1 MYKYKIYN
9 NIALEGRDYLIKE
22 NLTLDEENPEALL
35 LRSKVLSEE
44 NFNEGLLCIGRAGAG
59 VNNIPIDIA
68 SSRAIVVFNTPGANA
83 NAVKELVLC
92 GLLLSSR
99 GIIQGNSFAKSLSI
113 DEPSKFNSIIEKE
126 KKNFKGHELYGKTLG
141 VVGLGAIGSMV
152 AQSGGA
158 LGMKLMGYDPYIS
171 IDAAWSLP
179 KEVQKANSLE
189 ELVGSSDFIS
199 IHVPLHESTKDL
211 ISKDLLKHFKR
222 GSKLIN
228 LSRGGIVNN
237 DDVIDALKNEVLSC
251 FVTDFPSLELSRRSN
266 ESSDV
271 ILLPHI
277 GASTAEAEINCA
289 VMAAKQVVDFLKN
302 GNIMN
307 SVNFPRIKL
316 SRSTDHRLVIINK
329 NEPGMIGKIAE
340 FIANEKLNISDMVN
354 KSREDIAINLIDLD
368 SKPSR
373 ELIQSLYKIEHVLS
387 VRVC

>member
-1 MYKYKIYN
+1 MEAGIGKDR
-9 NIALEGRDYLIKE
+9 GR
-22 NLTLDEENPEALL
+22 
-35 LRSKVLSEE
+35 
-44 NFNEGLLCIGRAGAG
+44 
-59 VNNIPIDIA
+59 
-68 SSRAIVVFNTPGANA
+68 
-83 NAVKELVLC
+83 
-92 GLLLSSR
+92 
-99 GIIQGNSFAKSLSI
+99 
-113 DEPSKFNSIIEKE
+113 
-126 KKNFKGHELYGKTLG
+126 
-141 VVGLGAIGSMV
+141 GAIEQEGKEEEEEKSSTV
-152 AQSGGA
+152 PKFTRTQKDVLEKLIGLEFFDGLVPTSYVPQTEYKSPCWIAKDGDKNSLRCLPFFYVLGHWQSGGQDIIGRLVQHQDV
-158 LGMKLMGYDPYIS
+158 LGTRHFHFWNELRPPREYWQGYQFAT
-171 IDAAWSLP
+171 DAIQ
-179 KEVQKANSLE
+179 ENE
-189 ELVGSSDFIS
+189 N
-199 IHVPLHESTKDL
+199 TKDL

>member
-1 MYKYKIYN
+1 MSSRIIEPELGFSKPANRFKNVVLPDPLFPEIRFNTPESKLKSKSFSTFSFLYEKLSDSIIKFIFLYALVNVYIKLAYFPQKVFMYKYKIYN

-68 SSRAIVVFNTPGANA
+68 SNRAIVVFNTPGANA

-158 LGMKLMGYDPYIS
+158 LGIGVGDRVLMLENTWYSVIS
-171 IDAAWSLP
+171 PESCSSILWRSWEHKEKAAS
-179 KEVQKANSLE
+179 
-189 ELVGSSDFIS
+189 
-199 IHVPLHESTKDL
+199 
-211 ISKDLLKHFKR
+211 
-222 GSKLIN
+222 
-228 LSRGGIVNN
+228 
-237 DDVIDALKNEVLSC
+237 ALKLTAKDMKKIMFESFPETTKLWSEIYLNE
-251 FVTDFPSLELSRRSN
+251 D
-266 ESSDV
+266 
-271 ILLPHI
+271 
-277 GASTAEAEINCA
+277 
-289 VMAAKQVVDFLKN
+289 
-302 GNIMN
+302 
-307 SVNFPRIKL
+307 
-316 SRSTDHRLVIINK
+316 
-329 NEPGMIGKIAE
+329 
-340 FIANEKLNISDMVN
+340 
-354 KSREDIAINLIDLD
+354 
-368 SKPSR
+368 
-373 ELIQSLYKIEHVLS
+373 
-387 VRVC
+387 

>member
-44 NFNEGLLCIGRAGAG
+44 NFNEGLLCIGRAGGG

-68 SSRAIVVFNTPGANA
+68 SNRAIVVFNTPGANA